1 MYYWM
6 HLNYLLV
13 HLNEKSKVHQCDQCD
28 KSVRNPAQA
37 VNCVPLLFWQVFNAC

>member
-6 HLNYLLV
+6 RLNYV
-13 HLNEKSKVHQCDQCD
+13 MVHQCDQCD
-28 KSVRNPAQA
+28 KSVWSPAQA